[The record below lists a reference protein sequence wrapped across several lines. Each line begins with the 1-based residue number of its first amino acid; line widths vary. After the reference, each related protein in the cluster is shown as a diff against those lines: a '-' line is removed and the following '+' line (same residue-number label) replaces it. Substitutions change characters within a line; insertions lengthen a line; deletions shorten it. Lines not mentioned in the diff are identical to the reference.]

1 MAIRM
6 KHPKHGF
13 THAYNT
19 VDKTYLE
26 GLGWSAEEV
35 KTESEMEVATRQYTE
50 KFGKKPHHM
59 TKLENILKA
68 INDDGK

>member
-1 MAIRM
+1 MPIRM
-6 KHPKHGF
+6 KHPDHGY

-19 VDKTYLE
+19 NDRAYLE

-35 KTESEMEVATRQYTE
+35 KTESEMEAATRQYIE

-59 TKLENILKA
+59 LKLENILKA
-68 INDDGK
+68 LDDDGK